1 MQNILIVD
9 DEDIIRNLIRT
20 ILKEAGYNVWVARD
34 GNEASR
40 LLSQWAFDL
49 IITDIAMPEKA
60 GTVLI
65 QEVRTHH
72 PAIRIIAIS
81 GALTAQPGIYLRMAN
96 SLGADYI
103 LAKPFLPGDLLHL
116 VTRALS
122 E

>member
-1 MQNILIVD
+1 VQNILVVD
-9 DEDIIRNLIRT
+9 DEDMIRNLIRT
-20 ILKEAGYNVWVARD
+20 VLRQEGYNVWVARD
-34 GNEASR
+34 GNEASQ
-40 LLSQWAFDL
+40 LLNQWTPDL

-65 QEVRTHH
+65 QEVRNHH

-81 GALTAQPGIYLRMAN
+81 GAATAQPGIYLRMAN

-103 LAKPFLPGDLLHL
+103 LAKPFLPDDLLRL
-116 VTRALS
+116 VKQALS

>member
-1 MQNILIVD
+1 VRNILVVD
-9 DEDIIRNLIRT
+9 DEDMVRNLIRT
-20 ILKEAGYNVWVARD
+20 VLKEAGYTVWVARD
-34 GNEASR
+34 GNEASK

-49 IITDIAMPEKA
+49 MITDIAMPEKA

-72 PAIRIIAIS
+72 PTIRIIAIS
-81 GALTAQPGIYLRMAN
+81 GAMTAQPGIYLRMAN

-103 LAKPFLPGDLLHL
+103 LAKPFLPADLLQL
-116 VTRALS
+116 VKRALS